1 MEVVTMKKFFA
12 ALTFAGLLLLA
23 AAQQP
28 AMATLTFVTGGSV
41 LAGNPLSVT
50 VYDSAE
56 NFIPVAS
63 VVWTLAN
70 GSPLPAT
77 LTVAPTPSGGFG
89 FVSTV
94 TGTFSVK
101 ATVGAASGTFLL
113 NFTGL
118 KFTSP

>member
-1 MEVVTMKKFFA
+1 MKK
-12 ALTFAGLLLLA
+12 LLA
-23 AAQQP
+23 ALSFAAALIIATAHQP
-28 AMATLTFVTGGSV
+28 AMANLVFVTGGSV

-56 NFIPVAS
+56 NLIPTAS
-63 VVWTLAN
+63 VVWTLSN
-70 GSPLPAT
+70 GSPIPST
-77 LTVAPTPSGGFG
+77 LTVAPTPSGGFN

-94 TGTFSVK
+94 TGQFSVK
-101 ATVGAASGTFLL
+101 ATVGAAIGTFLL